1 MRGLGALELRIPE
14 ALGVR
19 LEKDGFLVS
28 LDSERLVKRGYAYYS
43 LDWEDADRRVMIDL
57 DPAFGSIKAVWVRW
71 ARVVAPI
78 SP

>member
-57 DPAFGSIKAVWVRW
+57 DPAFGSIKVVWVRW